1 MFVSSFYCY
10 LNYHKTNDYVIDLD
24 NVWQWLGFSQK
35 VNAKRVLE
43 KNFTIDKDYKTLLC
57 QIAKQ
62 TSDTRGGHNKET
74 FLLTVKTFKSFCM
87 KAGTKRAEQIHEYY
101 IKLELILNREGN
113 IVSKQKS
120 IQETEYNRFVKTG
133 VNRPN
138 EKFDEIIYASND
150 LK

>member
-10 LNYHKTNDYVIDLD
+10 LNYHNTKDFVIDLD

-43 KNFTIDKDYKTLLC
+43 KNFIIDKDYKSLLC

-74 FLLTVKTFKSFCM
+74 ILLTVKTFKSFCM
-87 KAGTKRAEQIHEYY
+87 KAGTKRAEQIHE
-101 IKLELILNREGN
+101 
-113 IVSKQKS
+113 
-120 IQETEYNRFVKTG
+120 
-133 VNRPN
+133 
-138 EKFDEIIYASND
+138 
-150 LK
+150 